1 MFIQGGRAV
10 LTAED
15 IRLLNR
21 LQEGFPVAE
30 RPYALLG
37 AELGMDEAEVINRV
51 EQLKQAGYIRRIGPS
66 FNSAKL
72 GYASTLIA
80 LAVPPEKIEET
91 AMVINSYQG
100 VTHNYVRTGK
110 YNVWFTLIA
119 AGKEELEKVSQ
130 DIGKQTGISEMLV
143 LPATRLYKV
152 NVNLCL
158 PEGRND

>member
-1 MFIQGGRAV
+1 MLA
-10 LTAED
+10 AED

-30 RPYALLG
+30 SPYALIG
-37 AELGMDEAEVINRV
+37 AELGMNEAAVINRV
-51 EQLKQAGYIRRIGPS
+51 GQLKQAGYIRRIGPS

-72 GYASTLIA
+72 GYESTLIA
-80 LAVPPEKIEET
+80 LAVPPEIMDET
-91 AMVINSYQG
+91 AVVINSYQG

-119 AGKEELEKVSQ
+119 AGKERLEKAIK
-130 DIGKQTGISEMLV
+130 DIGEQTGISDMLV

-152 NVNLCL
+152 NVNLCI
-158 PEGRND
+158 PEGKHD

>member
-1 MFIQGGRAV
+1 MFIQGVSAV
-10 LTAED
+10 LSAED
-15 IRLLNR
+15 IKLLNR

-30 RPYALLG
+30 SPYALIG
-37 AELGMDEAEVINRV
+37 AELAMDEAEVINRV
-51 EQLKQAGYIRRIGPS
+51 GQLKQQGYIRRIGPS

-80 LAVPPEKIEET
+80 LAVPPEKIDET
-91 AMVINSYQG
+91 AAVINCYQG

-119 AGKEELEKVSQ
+119 AGKERLERAITEISR
-130 DIGKQTGISEMLV
+130 QTGMSDMLV

-152 NVNLCL
+152 NVNLCI
-158 PEGRND
+158 PEAGHD

>member
-1 MFIQGGRAV
+1 VFIQGVSAM
-10 LTAED
+10 LAAED

-30 RPYALLG
+30 SPYALIG
-37 AELGMDEAEVINRV
+37 AELGMAEAEVINRV
-51 EQLKQAGYIRRIGPS
+51 GKLKQAGYIRRIGPS

-72 GYASTLIA
+72 GYESTLIA
-80 LAVPPEKIEET
+80 LAVPPEIIEET
-91 AMVINSYQG
+91 AVVINRYQG

-119 AGKEELEKVSQ
+119 AGKERLEKAIK
-130 DIGKQTGISEMLV
+130 DIGMQTGISDMLV

-152 NVNLCL
+152 NVNLCI
-158 PEGRND
+158 PEGKHD